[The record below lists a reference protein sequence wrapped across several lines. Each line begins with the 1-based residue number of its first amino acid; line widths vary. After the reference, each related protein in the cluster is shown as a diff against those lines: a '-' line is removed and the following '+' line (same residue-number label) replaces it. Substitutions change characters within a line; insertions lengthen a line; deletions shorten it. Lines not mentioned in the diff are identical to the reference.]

1 MRIGIDTYSFHRMLG
16 FLREGEDAS
25 DERVA
30 LDERGAIALAA
41 GFGVDVVAAQTCF
54 LPPVPHVNVS
64 ACVEAAAPAELVPS
78 WGAPNG
84 LEFGANISAA
94 VELEW
99 WIDASA
105 AAGCRL
111 LRIVLGGPAMR
122 GLEPD
127 AVRTERSLPVL
138 QRVADRA
145 ERRGVRLAIENH
157 GDTGAAHVAD
167 ILARLSH
174 PSLGS
179 CFDTANALRTGDDP
193 VDAARIL
200 EPWVLMLHLKD
211 VEPLERQQS
220 HVSGPCSVPYGDG
233 VVPIERVLDVLA
245 APIAVGAPVCV
256 ELGQLPRGA
265 DERAM
270 VGASLAW
277 LRGRAITP
285 R

>member
-1 MRIGIDTYSFHRMLG
+1 VRTGIDTYSFHRMLG
-16 FLREGEDAS
+16 FLRDGENAAADRIDC
-25 DERVA
+25 DERA
-30 LDERGAIALAA
+30 AIALAA

-54 LPPVPHVNVS
+54 LPPPPRVDVA
-64 ACVEAAAPAELVPS
+64 ACVLAAAPAELVPS

-84 LEFGANISAA
+84 LEFGANAGAA
-94 VELEW
+94 AELDW

-105 AAGCRL
+105 VAGCRL
-111 LRIVLGGPAMR
+111 VRIVLGGPALR

-127 AVRTERSLPVL
+127 ADRTERSLPVL
-138 QRVADRA
+138 QRAADRA
-145 ERRGVRLAIENH
+145 ARRGLRLAIENH

-174 PSLGS
+174 PALGS

-193 VDAARIL
+193 VEAAQLL

-211 VEPLERQQS
+211 VEPIDRQLS
-220 HVSGPCSVPYGDG
+220 HVAGPCSVPYGDG
-233 VVPIERVLDVLA
+233 VVPIARILDVLA
-245 APIAVGAPVCV
+245 APIAAGAPVCV
-256 ELGQLPRGA
+256 ELAQLPRGA

-270 VGASLAW
+270 IGASLDW
-277 LRGRAITP
+277 LRRRAITP

>member
-16 FLREGEDAS
+16 LLRDGEDATA
-25 DERVA
+25 ERIDR
-30 LDERGAIALAA
+30 DERGAIALAA
-41 GFGVDVVAAQTCF
+41 EFGVDVVAAQTCF
-54 LPPVPHVNVS
+54 LPAPPRVDVS
-64 ACVEAAAPAELVPS
+64 ACVRAAAPAELVPS

-84 LEFGANISAA
+84 LEFGANPGAA
-94 VELEW
+94 AELDW

-122 GLEPD
+122 VLEPD

-145 ERRGVRLAIENH
+145 ARQGVRLAIENH
-157 GDTGAAHVAD
+157 GDTGTAHVAD
-167 ILARLSH
+167 ILHRLSH

-193 VDAARIL
+193 VEAARIL
-200 EPWVLMLHLKD
+200 APWVLMLHLKD
-211 VEPLERQQS
+211 VEPLDRQLS
-220 HVSGPCSVPYGDG
+220 HVTGPCSVPYGDG
-233 VVPIERVLDVLA
+233 IVPIDRVLEVLA
-245 APIAVGAPVCV
+245 APIAAGAPVCV

-265 DERAM
+265 DERALID
-270 VGASLAW
+270 ASLDW
-277 LRGRAITP
+277 LRRRALTP